1 MTESVKKKHMVQNSR
16 PRLPST
22 GRQPPGAVNNL
33 VGMFENKGSPVP
45 EQTSPPSG
53 LPLTKTHTKSDKPHP
68 SSPSHH
74 KPLPLKPQLPTR
86 VPPPGHIKP
95 MPPPALHRA
104 MNGHG
109 PQKQAS
115 SEPHSSPNQ
124 TTRAAPMLPV
134 FAKLKQKT
142 DGPLKPG
149 PSRNVGTTTNTTAA
163 NSSATSMSGS
173 KNPPRI
179 TPSGIKATRI
189 QEKLEKHL
197 SAGGSSSQAPEGEDR
212 QSVLRTAQ
220 EFSTSSSPNTADK
233 RPVELAKHSFAS
245 QGKPPVARGK
255 RPLVPVRVLPMDK
268 DREKE
273 NEQERERERERV
285 ERERERERKRERERE
300 REREKSRAKKLPPL
314 PEPRVEKKLPPLP
327 EPRVEKKLPLLPES
341 QKLKHLYTGTPS
353 PSTEET
359 LLYENVSFP
368 PSQATSTHP
377 PSGNPSQSSSR
388 ENTTPARPTTAST
401 KPGTKQEA
409 ASIRHDY
416 VNVEVMSE
424 PVAGGDY
431 ANLEVMSEPVAGGEY
446 ANVEIMSEPVA
457 SGEYANVEIMSEPV
471 TGYANIDIVNG
482 SDSDEEGDLL
492 FANEAPGPAEEVIY
506 ENFGPDEG
514 NRFMTLEE
522 LERHISSKGKKGL
535 QIEYLKVKNE
545 PLRTCYTACK

>member
-1 MTESVKKKHMVQNSR
+1 MTESVKKTHMVQR
-16 PRLPST
+16 PRLPSADHID
-22 GRQPPGAVNNL
+22 GVSKLKSRQPPGAVNNL

-45 EQTSPPSG
+45 EHTSPPSG
-53 LPLTKTHTKSDKPHP
+53 LPLTKPHTKSDKAHS
-68 SSPSHH
+68 SSPTHH

-95 MPPPALHRA
+95 MPPLVPHRA

-109 PQKQAS
+109 PQKHSS
-115 SEPHSSPNQ
+115 SEPHDSPNY
-124 TTRAAPMLPV
+124 TMRATPMLPV

-149 PSRNVGTTTNTTAA
+149 PSRNIGTTTNTTAA
-163 NSSATSMSGS
+163 NSSVTSTSGS

-179 TPSGIKATRI
+179 IPSGIKATRI
-189 QEKLEKHL
+189 QEKLEKQL

-212 QSVLRTAQ
+212 QRVLRMPQ
-220 EFSTSSSPNTADK
+220 EFSTSSSSNTTDK

-245 QGKPPVARGK
+245 QGKPPVTRGK

-273 NEQERERERERV
+273 NEQEKERERERV
-285 ERERERERKRERERE
+285 ERERERERKRDRERERE

-314 PEPRVEKKLPPLP
+314 PEPRVEKKLP
-327 EPRVEKKLPLLPES
+327 LLPES
-341 QKLKHLYTGTPS
+341 QKLKHLYTGAPS
-353 PSTEET
+353 PSTDET

-377 PSGNPSQSSSR
+377 TSGNPSQSSNR
-388 ENTTPARPTTAST
+388 ENATPARPTTAIT
-401 KPGTKQEA
+401 KPDTKQEA
-409 ASIRHDY
+409 ALTRHDY
-416 VNVEVMSE
+416 VNI
-424 PVAGGDY
+424 
-431 ANLEVMSEPVAGGEY
+431 EVMSEPVAGGEY

-457 SGEYANVEIMSEPV
+457 VGEYANIEIMSEPV
-471 TGYANIDIVNG
+471 TGYVNIDIVSG
-482 SDSDEEGDLL
+482 SDSDEEEDLL
-492 FANEAPGPAEEVIY
+492 FANEAPGPTEEVIY

-522 LERHISSKGKKGL
+522 MERHISSKGKKGL